1 MILVDYSQ
9 AILASILSFQRELRG
24 GDDQIVNLIRHVA
37 LSTLQSY
44 KKKYGKDY
52 GDVVI
57 CCDDRNYWRRDFFPH
72 YKAGRKKARDE
83 SGLPWKLIFDTISQ
97 TKNDLA
103 ANFPY
108 KVLTVDKAEAD
119 DIIAVLCMHSQD
131 NMLVQNGLIEDKQP
145 IMIIS
150 SDHDF
155 KQLHRFDNVKQWSPK
170 TKKLIPLE
178 KDYMVNGHIEHI
190 VKAGDDGIPN
200 ILSPDDIF
208 LQEGVRQNVI
218 SAKRLAEF
226 KELGADAWRAC
237 RNDVERRNWHR
248 NETLVDFKHIPPD
261 IYNSCVE
268 AYINTPVVRD
278 KTLIMNY
285 LIKNRC
291 RELLNNLEDF

>member
-9 AILASILSFQRELRG
+9 TAIASILAFQRELRG
-24 GDDQIVNLIRHVA
+24 GDEQIVNLIRHVV

-52 GDVVI
+52 GEVVI
-57 CCDDRNYWRRDFFPH
+57 CCDANNYWRRDAFKY
-72 YKAGRKKARDE
+72 YKHGRKKARDE

-97 TKNDLA
+97 LKEDIA
-103 ANFPY
+103 INFPY

-119 DIIAVLCMHSQD
+119 DIIAVMCIHSQD
-131 NMLVQNGLIEDKQP
+131 NMLVQSGLIEDKQP
-145 IMIIS
+145 IMIVS

-170 TKKLIPLE
+170 TKKLIPYD
-178 KDYMVNGHIEHI
+178 KNYMTDGHIEHI
-190 VKAGDDGIPN
+190 VKAGDDGIPS

-208 LQEGVRQNVI
+208 TQEGVRQKPV

-226 KELGADAWRAC
+226 KELGFDAC
-237 RNDVERRNWHR
+237 RDDNERRNWHR
-248 NETLVDFKHIPPD
+248 NSMLIDFKHIPPN
-261 IYNSCVE
+261 IYEACVQ